1 MKKFEQQNVPGNEET
16 VYKVVDAELG
26 SALASGDYY
35 VRYRPGEFVR
45 ARQGTKFFVFAS
57 LEYAQEFVQKDIR
70 LQIWRAT
77 ARGLDP
83 AARRIGDPKY
93 SCEMQDFW
101 RIHNVGRSFGF
112 LVGHR
117 TPRGTLWADEL
128 RLDECISSHPVVMD
142 FVPLRTEP
150 MFHARLRT

>member
-1 MKKFEQQNVPGNEET
+1 MFGSQNT
-16 VYKVVDAELG
+16 VYKWSIPDSG

-35 VRYRPGEFVR
+35 VRYRPGEFVK
-45 ARQGTKFFVFAS
+45 APPGTKFFVFAS
-57 LEYAQEFVQKDIR
+57 LEYAEEFVQEEHSSANLESHRK
-70 LQIWRAT
+70 RA
-77 ARGLDP
+77 GP
-83 AARRIGDPKY
+83 PARRIGDPKY